1 MAQLCVGE
9 FARMKEESTHSVCST
24 TTQET
29 QDQEII
35 EENGVGAPWVATCLN
50 ENANDEWVSPGLPSR
65 CTWKQ
70 NIKAASVHVH
80 QQQSP
85 KPKILPNILSHI
97 GNTPMVHLN
106 KIGKAHGLQCELLA
120 KCEFFNAGGS
130 VKDRIALR
138 MVEDAE
144 QSGMLKPG
152 DVLIEPTSGNT
163 GIGLAL
169 VAAVKGYKCIVVMPE
184 KMSNEKVDV
193 LRALGSD
200 IVRTPTGASY
210 DSYESHVKVAWRLKQ
225 NMPNAHILDQYRNPG
240 NPLAH
245 YDITAEEILDQCG
258 GKLDMVVIGAGTG
271 GTISGIGRKLKEKC
285 PTCKVIGVDPMGSI
299 LAQPEELNKST
310 ISTYEVEGIG
320 YDFIPTVLDHQV
332 VDQWVKTTD
341 EASLNMARQ
350 LIHDEGLLCG
360 GSSGSAMVAA
370 VNVAKELGPG
380 QRCVVLLPDSI
391 RNYMSK
397 HLSDKWMISKGFL
410 ASNDLDKAW
419 WCKHTVQELSFQAP
433 VTVLPTVS
441 CQETIDLLRE
451 HGFDQAPVV
460 SEEGYIMGVV
470 TLQNI
475 LSYMLTGRLKPTAPI
490 NEVLY
495 KEFKEVT
502 MDTELGTLSRILES
516 NHFALIIQVQIQYCG
531 KGDQTT
537 KKLIIGVVTGIDLL
551 HFVSTNMGVKAI
563 PPNPCA
569 MNESRNGFE
578 LHN

>member
-9 FARMKEESTHSVCST
+9 IARMKKGAQGVPSTMT
-24 TTQET
+24 NQT
-29 QDQEII
+29 QDQEMIV
-35 EENGVGAPWVATCLN
+35 ENGVGDVCVAPCLD
-50 ENANDEWVSPGLPSR
+50 ENTSNDWVSPSLPSR

-70 NIKAASVHVH
+70 NIKATSVHVH
-80 QQQSP
+80 QQQSQ

-144 QSGMLKPG
+144 RSGMLKPG

-193 LRALGSD
+193 LRALGSE
-200 IVRTPTGASY
+200 IVRTPTKASY

-225 NMPNAHILDQYRNPG
+225 SMPNAHILDQYRNPG

-271 GTISGIGRKLKEKC
+271 GTITGVGRKLKEKC

-299 LAQPEELNKST
+299 LAQPEGLNKST

-320 YDFIPTVLDHQV
+320 YDFVPTVLDRQV
-332 VDQWVKTTD
+332 VDRWVKTTD
-341 EASLNMARQ
+341 EGSLIMARQ

-391 RNYMSK
+391 RNYMTK

-410 ASNDLDKAW
+410 ANNDLDKAW
-419 WCKHTVQELSFQAP
+419 WCNHTVQELTLQAP

-441 CQETIDLLRE
+441 CQETIDLLHQ

-460 SEEGYIMGVV
+460 NNEGCIVGVV

-475 LSYMLTGRLKPTAPI
+475 LSYMLYGRLKPSDSI

-495 KEFKEVT
+495 KEFKEVD
-502 MDTELGTLSRILES
+502 MRTELGTLSRILET
-516 NHFALIIQVQIQYCG
+516 NHFALVIQVQIQYCG

-551 HFVSTNMGVKAI
+551 HFVSTNTGIRATS
-563 PPNPCA
+563 PNA
-569 MNESRNGFE
+569 SATNESRNGFP
-578 LHN
+578 N